1 MVSKVFKKIDL
12 VLLEIL
18 GITGNDSLKKELLSK
33 ILKKKP
39 LNSKLA
45 EKKLSG
51 RRTACAKSLWPEFR

>member
-1 MVSKVFKKIDL
+1 M
-12 VLLEIL
+12 LLEIL